1 MDLQSHMQA
10 NIGASIPDPI
20 IDGGWHSG
28 LGKLGKISYVG
39 HHLPKGL
46 LVRYRH
52 WKESGEECFT
62 WTEWEGKGEYIDPEE
77 YRKRKAEADQ
87 KAKIAAEKATK
98 ERRALLDRVLTIWA
112 ESHKAATNN
121 PYTDKKCIFPIKAK
135 QTAKS
140 YEIVPATDTKRAQY
154 INPTDLLIP
163 IYSHTGSLQGI
174 QQITE
179 QGAKFIRGSFKN
191 GLLWLGGGL
200 TTGEVPNRLYIAEG
214 WATGAAIHMRTR
226 NPVLVAFNTDNLLPA
241 GKWARDRYPDVQVI
255 FAIDNDVGSFKR
267 VKGGQIENPGK
278 YYATIAAKAI
288 DAAVITPPTEKR
300 GDWCDWHVSQIKATQ

>member
-1 MDLQSHMQA
+1 MDLQTHMQA

-20 IDGGWHSG
+20 INGQWHSG
-28 LGKLGKISYVG
+28 RGKLGKVSYVG

-62 WTEWEGKGEYIDPEE
+62 WTEWEGNGEYIDPEE
-77 YRKRKAEADQ
+77 YRKRKAEADH
-87 KAKIAAEKATK
+87 KSKIAAEQAGRK
-98 ERRALLDRVLTIWA
+98 RNALLEKLVTIWA
-112 ESHKAATNN
+112 ESHTAAINH
-121 PYTDKKCIFPIKAK
+121 PYADQKCIFPMKAK

-140 YEIVPATDTKRAQY
+140 YEIVPATDEKRAQY
-154 INPTDLLIP
+154 INPNDLLIP

-179 QGAKFIRGSFKN
+179 QGAKFMRGTFKD

-200 TTGEVPNRLYIAEG
+200 TTGEVSNRLYIAEG

-226 NPVLVAFNTDNLLPA
+226 NPVLVAFNTTNLLSV
-241 GKWARDRYPDVQVI
+241 GQWARDRYPDSQII
-255 FAIDNDVGSFKR
+255 FAIDNDVGSFITR
-267 VKGGQIENPGK
+267 QGRRIENPGK

-288 DAAVITPPTEKR
+288 DAAVITPPIEGN